1 MWGDAASAME
11 LKEKGHYWDHEYGS
25 LLAECSPEGAFKD
38 VPVRSG
44 TRYRLTSYG
53 DERMYFI
60 LEDEPGTGTAQ
71 DRTAPP
77 PDHADAR
84 PVRRVRDMEYYDA
97 LRVPSNATAEEIK
110 RAYRRRALATHPD
123 KNRNN
128 PAADNEFKQV
138 SAAYAVLSDDFKRDM
153 YDRVG
158 VSGLNTA
165 TASKD
170 VLITRLFG
178 DGAFDHVFGHAQDL
192 FAEEPAK
199 DVIQELADH
208 LAKSLEGYVVNEKM
222 WLQRLDQEIAT
233 MAQASGGVRI
243 MQHVGYVYEQESRKF
258 SQRHC
263 CMVRTFEHRRQN
275 CYEAGATVAVYERIC
290 SVCTRAVWQEIKK
303 NADEEDL
310 LRGHISQSQH
320 QELQK
325 HRDAKDVEIAR
336 DGLGAFFDY
345 GCLKIQMQS
354 REVVQVLLR
363 RVGGSKRERFLEG
376 LDRLGRAF
384 TDGSKKYQSDGL
396 LFENFT
402 QGLNL
407 FDGSA
412 A

>member
-1 MWGDAASAME
+1 MNRSRASSA
-11 LKEKGHYWDHEYGS
+11 K
-25 LLAECSPEGAFKD
+25 
-38 VPVRSG
+38 
-44 TRYRLTSYG
+44 
-53 DERMYFI
+53 
-60 LEDEPGTGTAQ
+60 GTA
-71 DRTAPP
+71 A
-77 PDHADAR
+77 
-84 PVRRVRDMEYYDA
+84 
-97 LRVPSNATAEEIK
+97 
-110 RAYRRRALATHPD
+110 
-123 KNRNN
+123 
-128 PAADNEFKQV
+128 
-138 SAAYAVLSDDFKRDM
+138 
-153 YDRVG
+153 
-158 VSGLNTA
+158 
-165 TASKD
+165 
-170 VLITRLFG
+170 
-178 DGAFDHVFGHAQDL
+178 
-192 FAEEPAK
+192 
-199 DVIQELADH
+199 
-208 LAKSLEGYVVNEKM
+208 
-222 WLQRLDQEIAT
+222 
-233 MAQASGGVRI
+233 
-243 MQHVGYVYEQESRKF
+243 
-258 SQRHC
+258 C
-263 CMVRTFEHRRQN
+263 RQN
-275 CYEAGATVAVYERIC
+275 CYEAGATVAVYARIC